1 MIQDY
6 LSDCYVKQHLI
17 TSVNDVRE
25 LVYTGQARAS
35 LDTFLNELEER
46 INKEFD

>member
-1 MIQDY
+1 MIIDY

-25 LVYTGQARAS
+25 LVFAGQARAS

-46 INKEFD
+46 INKEFN